1 MFLRRLLLLLA
12 CSVFRVGVTA
22 QDSPTGDSSLG
33 SDCSYTLDSSY
44 LVKCNALYSE
54 LPSLVF
60 ARDTAEY
67 NDRHTTYYSLQ
78 QQELFPNCT
87 VKPSSPSDI
96 SRVLQIA
103 QTRSCPFAVASG
115 GHMSWKGSSNLDG
128 GFVIDLRG
136 MNQIDISPQDQTVKL
151 GPGSPWTN
159 VYAAMASFN
168 VTTTGARINSVG
180 VGGFLLG
187 GS

>member
-1 MFLRRLLLLLA
+1 
-12 CSVFRVGVTA
+12 
-22 QDSPTGDSSLG
+22 
-33 SDCSYTLDSSY
+33 
-44 LVKCNALYSE
+44 CNALYSE

-115 GHMSWKGSSNLDG
+115 GHM
-128 GFVIDLRG
+128 
-136 MNQIDISPQDQTVKL
+136 
-151 GPGSPWTN
+151 
-159 VYAAMASFN
+159 
-168 VTTTGARINSVG
+168 
-180 VGGFLLG
+180 
-187 GS
+187 